1 MTPAV
6 QSSAVSPVTIARDQL
21 AHATV
26 SLLRSQVVLIFTFV
40 MPIVWLVL
48 LGLLA
53 GNAVLDDGVRVMQFA
68 SPNAIAMGT
77 FFATMP
83 PVAIAVSE
91 AREKLVLKRIRGT
104 PLPTW
109 AYFFAQIGAAC
120 LFALGS
126 LVVTLLLSVIV
137 YGVRL
142 RAETLPAMAATLL
155 LGVASF
161 SAVGL
166 AIGSVS
172 RSAAMAE
179 AIAIGGAVLL
189 SFISGLFF
197 VGANLPIWLDRL
209 ASALPLKPY
218 AVSLR
223 NQFNPYAA
231 DAGWDVGALSILA
244 AWGVVGALVS
254 MRAFRWEP
262 QRARTIGTAGG
273 RQATGRRF
281 ERGAAT
287 GTTTRRASTL
297 SLLAVQAASAM
308 TVVTRRPGDFVFSF
322 LMPIG
327 LFLLLVTLQG
337 TETQVNGSPIA
348 LGTAAS
354 MVAWGAGVSVFMN
367 LAEGVARSRES
378 RVLKRLRGT
387 PLPAAVYLA
396 GKAVAGITI
405 SILVLVTI
413 LILGTAVFGLR
424 IGLPGLA
431 LGFGIAL
438 LGTVCL
444 AACGF
449 LLASLVSS
457 ARAVGAVGL
466 TLLFVLSFFSDVFL
480 ATAPAWMGTVGSVFP
495 LKHFQNALATAWA
508 SGGMDVPWLNILVLA
523 VWAVLAGALAVW
535 RFRWEPAAS

>member
-26 SLLRSQVVLIFTFV
+26 SLLRSQVVLVFTFV

-104 PLPTW
+104 PLPAW

-142 RAETLPAMAATLL
+142 RPETLPAMAGTLL

-218 AVSLR
+218 AVSLQ

-231 DAGWDVGALSILA
+231 DAGWDGGALSVLA

-262 QRARTIGTAGG
+262 HRARTIGTSGG
-273 RQATGRRF
+273 RPATGRRF
-281 ERGAAT
+281 ERGVAA

-297 SLLAVQAASAM
+297 SLLAVQAASAL
-308 TVVTRRPGDFVFSF
+308 TVVTRRPGDFFFSF
-322 LMPIG
+322 LMPVG

-337 TETQVNGSPIA
+337 AETQVDGSPIA
-348 LGTAAS
+348 LETAAS

-535 RFRWEPAAS
+535 RFRREPAGS